1 MSQRVSEMATLL
13 ASCRNMAA
21 VLTVSFC
28 LLNTGM
34 ATVVIRTRP

>member
-1 MSQRVSEMATLL
+1 MSQRVSDIATLF
-13 ASCRNMAA
+13 ASSRSIAD

-34 ATVVIRTRP
+34 ATVVIKTRP

>member
-13 ASCRNMAA
+13 ASRRNTAA